1 MKKILLGMTLLLFS
15 LSSHAVLL
23 TYDLVYT
30 SDTTAATG
38 IGFVTIDDTVFSNT
52 AANDLDV
59 PAATLGITAFSL
71 TISGASAGNGT
82 FDLTDIG
89 LFSWNRTAPYGLSME
104 ILGQAGHVNF
114 NIHSS
119 IASSPVPPNA
129 GEPFSGGSNNQITTD
144 LDAGTDA
151 TNPLTEAKL
160 LTAGQT
166 AYNNGSEVDTLMIKP
181 ADAQIVA
188 GFSAASGRN
197 REIAQGKTLVNAIDL
212 YVEEVS
218 VH

>member
-1 MKKILLGMTLLLFS
+1 MKKILLGITLLLFS

-52 AANDLDV
+52 AANDFDV

-144 LDAGTDA
+144 FGSAGAGEILILRSMTPRVA
-151 TNPLTEAKL
+151 LAPPTSVPTLSFWGLLLMTLLLPLVARRR
-160 LTAGQT
+160 
-166 AYNNGSEVDTLMIKP
+166 IK
-181 ADAQIVA
+181 
-188 GFSAASGRN
+188 
-197 REIAQGKTLVNAIDL
+197 
-212 YVEEVS
+212 
-218 VH
+218 